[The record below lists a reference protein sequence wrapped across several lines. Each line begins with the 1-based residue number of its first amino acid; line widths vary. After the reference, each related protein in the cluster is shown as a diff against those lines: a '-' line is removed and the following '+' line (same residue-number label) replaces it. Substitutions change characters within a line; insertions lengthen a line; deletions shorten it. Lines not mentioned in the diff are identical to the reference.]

1 MDPQSSRS
9 AKRPPHVVSLAL
21 ALLLSWVAGAAPQ
34 SRQPPSTTTSTQP
47 AAQEEDRDVGFD
59 SPRATMRGFLYAAR
73 AGDWDSAA
81 AHLDLRGRDPEGG
94 PRLARQMKTVLD
106 RKLWVDLDALSD
118 APEGEPNDGETAAR
132 DLVGT
137 IAMSDGRHVKILVER
152 VPAPDGTRQWK
163 IARVTLQQLPALW
176 AAFGNGVLSEWLP
189 RPFFAIRFLDT
200 QLWQWIA
207 LALALLASAVLAWL
221 LTAPM
226 LRLIQRSRAARRH
239 RSMTSSRR

>member
-9 AKRPPHVVSLAL
+9 AERPRHVLWLAL
-21 ALLLSWVAGAAPQ
+21 AFLLSWAAGAAPQ
-34 SRQPPSTTTSTQP
+34 IRQPSSSTTTSTQP

-81 AHLDLRGRDPEGG
+81 AHLDLRGRKREEG
-94 PRLARQMKTVLD
+94 PRLTRQLKTVLD
-106 RKLWVDLDALSD
+106 RELWVDLDALSD
-118 APEGEPNDGETAAR
+118 APEGEQNDGETATR

-152 VPAPDGTRQWK
+152 VTAPDGTRQWK

-176 AAFGNGVLSEWLP
+176 AAFGNGVLSDWLP

-200 QLWQWIA
+200 QLWQWIPPA
-207 LALALLASAVLAWL
+207 R
-221 LTAPM
+221 APCAPAGPGP
-226 LRLIQRSRAARRH
+226 AA
-239 RSMTSSRR
+239 